1 MDELKISN
9 EEWDTLQL
17 KLLRKYNH
25 LSDEDLAYQEGQEQ
39 ELVARLSKRLRRDK
53 NYVLFTLKKGLADLD
68 SNRL

>member
-1 MDELKISN
+1 MDELKISS
-9 EEWDTLQL
+9 EQWDILKL

-25 LSDEDLAYQEGQEQ
+25 LSDEDLAYQSGEE
-39 ELVARLSKRLRRDK
+39 EDLVGRLMKRLRRDR